1 MSEWPTF
8 LSRPIIARLSRV
20 ALLEAPEDDVQAG
33 GDGAVP
39 VSGRVLVAVTGGG
52 VGMAEA
58 GHQLRSVAPVQAAR
72 VPAA

>member
-1 MSEWPTF
+1 
-8 LSRPIIARLSRV
+8 
-20 ALLEAPEDDVQAG
+20 
-33 GDGAVP
+33 
-39 VSGRVLVAVTGGG
+39 VLVAVTGGG